1 MNNITQRRHK
11 SLSFHLR
18 YLVRQLAV
26 VADGGEERDHGLDED
41 EGVPGGDPDL
51 AEVAGVGVEA
61 EGVPD
66 GGVPG
71 GEGGAGHRGA
81 APPLPLHGGDE
92 AGPHL
97 VTQVLHVHL
106 HSCRGESVSLVT
118 L

>member
-1 MNNITQRRHK
+1 M
-11 SLSFHLR
+11 
-18 YLVRQLAV
+18 
-26 VADGGEERDHGLDED
+26 EERSVTTDWTKTKVSH
-41 EGVPGGDPDL
+41 VSGGDPDM

-71 GEGGAGHRGA
+71 GEGGAGHRAA

-106 HSCRGESVSLVT
+106 HTDESVSLVT